1 MLTCAYSTRNCKLA
15 VMAPPTRAFSSSIA
29 TKLVVG
35 ITGLSLF
42 IYLVIHIAGNLLV
55 FFGPDV
61 FNRYAFVM
69 EHGNPLVPVI
79 EVGLL
84 LIFLIHVYKTV
95 RMFLSNKRARP
106 VAYEKKRF
114 AGKPSRKSIASSTM
128 IFSGLW
134 LLLFLIIHVKT
145 FKFSPEYPWP
155 AGGRDLYRQEMENFT
170 NPLVVAFYILS
181 MLVVGSHLWHGIS
194 SSLQSLGLDHPTWTP
209 KVLAAGKVVAVLIAG
224 GFIVI
229 ALWAHFAGGQL

>member
-1 MLTCAYSTRNCKLA
+1 MS
-15 VMAPPTRAFSSSIA
+15 PPARAFSSSVA
-29 TKLVVG
+29 TKLVIG
-35 ITGLSLF
+35 ITGLLLF
-42 IYLVIHIAGNLLV
+42 LYLVIHIAGNLLV
-55 FFGPDV
+55 FFGPAV

-84 LIFLIHVYKTV
+84 LIALLHVYKTV
-95 RMFLSNKRARP
+95 TMFLSNKSARP
-106 VAYEKKRF
+106 VSYEKKRF
-114 AGKPSRKSIASSTM
+114 AGKPSRKTIASSTM
-128 IFSGLW
+128 IVSGLW

-155 AGGRDLYRQEMENFT
+155 AGGRDLYRQEMETFT
-170 NPLVVAFYILS
+170 SPLMVGFYILS
-181 MLVVGSHLWHGIS
+181 MLVVGSHLWHGVS
-194 SSLQSLGLDHPTWTP
+194 SSLQSLGFDYSGHPTWTP
-209 KVLAAGKVVAVLIAG
+209 TVLAAGKVVAVLMAG